1 MAIAISMTSLL
12 REYQFYT
19 IQYCFPSSDMNQ
31 HRWTCLSTLILT
43 AVLAPIAHVQAKVPS
58 PVQAGDNYSP
68 LPQSLPTITPL
79 TVSEIETDAVLPV
92 ANQVVPQVSKLPTIA
107 SLADRNQ
114 HQIATVIPLRNRH
127 LYHAAIPLATSIFNP
142 KSQATKPIV
151 STQNPLSNSIN
162 LAVAP
167 VAAILP
173 MPQLTGATNPAAF
186 TSFVSQTATTPI
198 LVVHSDRARPTIIT
212 NSTTA
217 QAEIDRLPQ
226 PQDTLAATAIDT
238 STPRP
243 EIIPVPQVAPIFT
256 GANNR
261 LDTPSF
267 EAGLPVFIFD
277 NERPQQ
283 IVATVIAQVGNDIVA
298 PEPSIAIPVERPKQ
312 QNIPARRSIP
322 AALAQ
327 PVEIESA
334 NIEQPAK
341 ALQPALDRIV
351 ATHTG
356 QASWYGSEAGSKT
369 ANGERYNPR
378 GLTAAHRT
386 LPFGTK
392 VRVTS
397 LKTGKAVVV
406 RINDRGPFHHR
417 RMIDVSAGA
426 AEAIGLKNTG
436 IGAVRIDILALGE

>member
-1 MAIAISMTSLL
+1 
-12 REYQFYT
+12 
-19 IQYCFPSSDMNQ
+19 MNQ

-43 AVLAPIAHVQAKVPS
+43 AVLAPIAQVQAKVPS
-58 PVQAGDNYSP
+58 SVEAGDNYSP
-68 LPQSLPTITPL
+68 SPQSLPTITPL
-79 TVSEIETDAVLPV
+79 TVSEIETDAVLQV

-107 SLADRNQ
+107 SLADR
-114 HQIATVIPLRNRH
+114 HQQRQKATLIPLRNRH
-127 LYHAAIPLATSIFNP
+127 LDRAATPISTSIFNP
-142 KSQATKPIV
+142 KSQATRPIV
-151 STQNPLSNSIN
+151 STQNPLGNSIN
-162 LAVAP
+162 SAAAP
-167 VAAILP
+167 VAAV
-173 MPQLTGATNPAAF
+173 MPQPTGAANPAF
-186 TSFVSQTATTPI
+186 TSFISQTATTPI

-226 PQDTLAATAIDT
+226 PQQTLAATAIDT
-238 STPRP
+238 STPRS

-261 LDTPSF
+261 SDPPSF

-283 IVATVIAQVGNDIVA
+283 IVATVIAQIDNDIVA
-298 PEPSIAIPVERPKQ
+298 PEPSIAIPVERPKR

-327 PVEIESA
+327 PIETESA
-334 NIEQPAK
+334 KIEQPDK
-341 ALQPALDRIV
+341 VQPALDKIV

-397 LKTGKAVVV
+397 IITGKAVVV
-406 RINDRGPFHHR
+406 RINDRGPFHRR